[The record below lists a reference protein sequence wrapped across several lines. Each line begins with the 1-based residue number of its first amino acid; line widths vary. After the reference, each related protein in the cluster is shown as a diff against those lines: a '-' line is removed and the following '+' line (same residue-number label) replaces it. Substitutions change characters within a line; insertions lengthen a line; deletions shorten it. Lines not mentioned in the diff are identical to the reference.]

1 MTPLPLTGAAAVAV
15 SVAVLAGALAQAIT
29 GLGFALVCAPVLVV
43 ALGARPGV
51 RLVNILA
58 IFVNVFLLWRER
70 SGIRLADSARLLVP
84 AAMVT
89 PIAAWVVHRTDPA
102 VLSVVAGVLIA
113 ASAWA
118 LASGLRA
125 ARLRGAGGAAIAGV
139 ISAVMNTAGGV
150 GGPAAAMYAT
160 NAGWPPASL
169 RPTLQVYFL
178 GLNIVTV
185 IALGPVR
192 PSSSV
197 VGVLLGALVVGLVA
211 GSWLA
216 DRLAVT
222 SIKSAILALSFAGGL
237 VAIGRGLLG

>member
-1 MTPLPLTGAAAVAV
+1 VTPLPLAGAAAVAV
-15 SVAVLAGALAQAIT
+15 SVAVLGGALAQAIT
-29 GLGFALVCAPVLVV
+29 GFGFSLVCAPVLVV
-43 ALGARPGV
+43 ALGAGAGV

-58 IFVNVFLLWRER
+58 IFVNVLLLWRER
-70 SGIRLADSARLLVP
+70 SGIRLADSARLLGP
-84 AAMVT
+84 AAVAT
-89 PIAAWVVHRTDPA
+89 PVAAWVVHRTEPA

-178 GLNIVTV
+178 GLNVVTV

-192 PSSSV
+192 PTT
-197 VGVLLGALVVGLVA
+197 GVAGALLVALVVGLVA
-211 GSWLA
+211 GSRLA

-222 SIKSAILALSFAGGL
+222 SIKWAILALSFAGGL